1 MGGKLVPKVN
11 KESSPLRGDIGL
23 LIYFILTNKI
33 FFRIL
38 LIFIIGWLMRF
49 GINTLWTVNYLDPFD
64 LIAIMYYF
72 FMGCLATFS
81 EVYGMLNN
89 LPSIFELYNSIY
101 NGVRLFNFDQYIK
114 AKIPTVYIKPYINCD
129 NNNPTLGNSTL
140 TEPSSPNSTGS
151 NKDPKIIRH
160 EMGKLGN
167 FALESK
173 YSYNSDRL
181 SKLVYYY
188 QYGIAK
194 GKIQLNNNK
203 TPVLTALYSEF
214 GPKLKALSLEYK
226 DPKSITDEI
235 RDKAINDIVKCDMLL
250 DSIPQKYRIQTEY
263 GKPVYP
269 PQFRQD

>member
-1 MGGKLVPKVN
+1 
-11 KESSPLRGDIGL
+11 
-23 LIYFILTNKI
+23 
-33 FFRIL
+33 
-38 LIFIIGWLMRF
+38 MRF
-49 GINTLWTVNYLDPFD
+49 GISNLWIVNFKDPFD
-64 LIAIMYYF
+64 LIANIYYF
-72 FMGCLATFS
+72 FIVCLVTFS
-81 EVYGMLNN
+81 ESLGLFGR

-101 NGVRLFNFDQYIK
+101 HGVRLFNFDQYIK
-114 AKIPTVYIKPYINCD
+114 AKISTVGIKPYLNCD

-140 TEPSSPNSTGS
+140 KERLNPDSISS
-151 NKDPKIIRH
+151 NKDPKIIRN

-194 GKIQLNNNK
+194 GKIQLNNSK